1 MTPYNTK
8 AIADNLRLVFTS
20 GDIRK
25 LNQPTYT
32 FISLMSGFIAHYNLY
47 GFQDEYTDLRQLATE
62 ILQSERDEEYYG
74 TQWFIDRYGTEYP
87 ASKVATIKAVHQVAK
102 EYLADDQK

>member
-20 GDIRK
+20 GDIHK

-47 GFQDEYTDLRQLATE
+47 GFQDEYADLRQLATE
-62 ILQSERDEEYYG
+62 ILQSERDEDYFA
-74 TQWFIDRYGTEYP
+74 TSWFVERYGQAYCD
-87 ASKVATIKAVHQVAK
+87 SKVATIKAVHQIAR
-102 EYLADDQK
+102 EYLK